1 MIIETNVLEK
11 LATKYID
18 KRIFVSFEFNELGLI
33 IRGYFNPRETTKI
46 STFNRSYSY
55 QYLGMTSADIDSLV
69 DEFVKEFESNLYVG
83 KEVVY
88 VRK

>member
-11 LATKYID
+11 LSTKYKD
-18 KRIFVSFEFNELGLI
+18 RYIFISFEFNELGLI
-33 IRGYFNPRETTKI
+33 IRGYFNSRETTKI
-46 STFNRSYSY
+46 YTFNRCYSY
-55 QYLGMTSADIDSLV
+55 EYLRMTCTDIDSLV
-69 DEFVKEFESNLYVG
+69 DEFVNEFESNLYVG